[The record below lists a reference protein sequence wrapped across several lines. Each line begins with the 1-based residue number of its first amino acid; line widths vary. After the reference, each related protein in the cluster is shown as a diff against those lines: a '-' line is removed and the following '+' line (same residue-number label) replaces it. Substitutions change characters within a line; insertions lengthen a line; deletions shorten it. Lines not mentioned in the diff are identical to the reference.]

1 MPQKAQKETGRN
13 ETKKSTGNLSLKVPN
28 GTFVTG
34 TKVPKRRKDMFKS
47 GFVSILGRTNVGK
60 SSIINSLVGE
70 KVAAIANKPQT
81 TRTVI
86 RAIVN
91 RPNSQIIF
99 IDTPGI
105 HKPKSK
111 LGDIMV
117 ENAFEVA
124 KDVDVVVFV
133 IEATSDEIG
142 KCDRLIL
149 DKIKE
154 AKKRTIL
161 VINKVDLVSK
171 EKVAKLIDLYKDE
184 YDFASI
190 IPVSTVKNTN
200 LEVILDEI
208 EKNLK
213 EGPAYYNIEEYTDQT
228 TRNLV
233 EETIREK
240 ALKLLNDEV
249 PHGILVEVD
258 KMKKRK
264 TMENEPIYNIDA
276 TIYCLRES
284 HKGIIIGKNGS
295 MLKKIG
301 TYAREDLEKMLGIKI
316 NLKLWVKVR
325 EDWINNDK
333 FIKNF
338 KLSK

>member
-1 MPQKAQKETGRN
+1 MEEK
-13 ETKKSTGNLSLKVPN
+13 
-28 GTFVTG
+28 
-34 TKVPKRRKDMFKS
+34 FKS

-60 SSIINSLVGE
+60 SSIINKLVGE

-91 RPNSQIIF
+91 RKNSQIIF

-111 LGDIMV
+111 LGDVMV
-117 ENAFEVA
+117 ENAFEVS

-133 IEATSDEIG
+133 VEATSNEIG
-142 KCDRLIL
+142 KGDRLIL

-154 AKKRTIL
+154 AKKTTIL
-161 VINKVDLVSK
+161 VINKIDLVDK
-171 EKVAKLIDLYKDE
+171 AKVAKIIDLYKEE

-190 IPVSTVKNTN
+190 IPVSTVKNIN
-200 LEVILDEI
+200 LDVILDEI

-213 EGPAYYNIEEYTDQT
+213 EGPAYYDIDEYTDQT
-228 TRNLV
+228 TRQLV

-249 PHGILVEVD
+249 PHGILVEVE

-264 TMENEPIYNIDA
+264 TMENEPFYNIEV

-316 NLKLWVKVR
+316 NLKIWVKVR
-325 EDWINNDK
+325 EDWINNEK
-333 FIKNF
+333 FIKGF
-338 KLSK
+338 KLK

>member
-1 MPQKAQKETGRN
+1 
-13 ETKKSTGNLSLKVPN
+13 
-28 GTFVTG
+28 
-34 TKVPKRRKDMFKS
+34 MFKS

-70 KVAAIANKPQT
+70 KVAVIANKPQT

-142 KCDRLIL
+142 KGDRLIL

-338 KLSK
+338 KLQK

>member
-1 MPQKAQKETGRN
+1 MKE
-13 ETKKSTGNLSLKVPN
+13 
-28 GTFVTG
+28 
-34 TKVPKRRKDMFKS
+34 DFKS

-81 TRTVI
+81 TRTII

-111 LGDIMV
+111 LGDVMV
-117 ENAFEVA
+117 ENAFEVS
-124 KDVDVVVFV
+124 KDVDVLVFV

-142 KCDRLIL
+142 KGDRIII

-154 AKKRTIL
+154 AKRKTIL
-161 VINKVDLVSK
+161 IINKIDLVDK
-171 EKVAKLIDLYKDE
+171 AKVAKLIDLYKNE

-190 IPVSTVKNTN
+190 IPVSTVKNIN

-213 EGPAYYNIEEYTDQT
+213 VGPAYYNIDEYTDQT
-228 TRNLV
+228 SRQLV

-258 KMKKRK
+258 KMKRSK
-264 TMENEPIYNIDA
+264 TLKNEHIFNVEA
-276 TIYCLRES
+276 TVYCLRES

-295 MLKKIG
+295 MLKRIG
-301 TYAREDLEKMLGIKI
+301 TYAREDLEKMLGTKI
-316 NLKLWVKVR
+316 NLKLWVKVKP
-325 EDWINNDK
+325 DWINNDK
-333 FIKNF
+333 IIKNF
-338 KLSK
+338 KLQ